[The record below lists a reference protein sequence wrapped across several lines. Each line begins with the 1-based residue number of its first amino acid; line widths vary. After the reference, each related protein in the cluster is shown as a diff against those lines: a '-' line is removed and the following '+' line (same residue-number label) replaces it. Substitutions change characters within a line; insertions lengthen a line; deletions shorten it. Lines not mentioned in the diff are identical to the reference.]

1 MFSAYIMDICKIA
14 VFVPEEFS
22 EKLMD
27 SITEVIETPYDNY
40 ERAFSI
46 SKVTGTW
53 RPIGNA
59 RPFKGTV
66 GKIEESEELRI
77 EFIVL
82 KKDLAATVRT
92 ICKIHPYEE
101 PAIDII
107 EMTDWHSV
115 I

>member
-1 MFSAYIMDICKIA
+1 MDICKIV
-14 VFVPEEFS
+14 VFIPEEFS
-22 EKLMD
+22 GKLMD
-27 SITEVIETPYDNY
+27 SITEVIETPYKNY
-40 ERAFSI
+40 ERTFSI
-46 SKVTGTW
+46 SKVKGTW
-53 RPIGNA
+53 RPIDDA

-77 EFIVL
+77 EFIIQ
-82 KKDLAATVRT
+82 KKDLSVTIRT
-92 ICKIHPYEE
+92 IRNIHPYEE